1 MTNQNMKM
9 YIPVAK
15 SGRSTLTYAK
25 KFLVCCDG
33 DKRDAKNLATTL
45 FGAGSDR
52 GFGNS
57 KILKQI
63 LDHIDS
69 IEIVRSPIV

>member
-1 MTNQNMKM
+1 
-9 YIPVAK
+9 
-15 SGRSTLTYAK
+15 LTYAK

-52 GFGNS
+52 GF
-57 KILKQI
+57 
-63 LDHIDS
+63 
-69 IEIVRSPIV
+69 

>member
-1 MTNQNMKM
+1 MKMKM

-33 DKRDAKNLATTL
+33 DKREAKNLATTL
-45 FGAGSDR
+45 FGAVDQIEGLV
-52 GFGNS
+52 
-57 KILKQI
+57 ILRYLNRFWII
-63 LDHIDS
+63 LIQ
-69 IEIVRSPIV
+69 

>member
-1 MTNQNMKM
+1 MKM

-33 DKRDAKNLATTL
+33 DKREAKALATTL

-57 KILKQI
+57 SILKQV

-69 IEIVRSPIV
+69 MRLLGVLYVS